1 MGLKTAL
8 FGTKPPELTVCPY
21 HKAMQGIARFF
32 GVRIIVEGPQ
42 TAVREEQSQRK
53 IRLDAPKKNE

>member
-21 HKAMQGIARFF
+21 HKVMQRMARFF
-32 GVRIIVEGPQ
+32 GLRIIVEGPQ
-42 TAVREEQSQRK
+42 TAVRGEQSPNP
-53 IRLDAPKKNE
+53 IRPDAPKKTD